1 MILKETGKVLC
12 VLLLSAFMT
21 SSCQTD
27 GMLWERS
34 QSQPVEVGFYAGDAL
49 TRTTILPNGLSAVWQ
64 PGDQLALWARNSAG
78 DFVLQNQIF
87 RTFGLGDKRGFFT
100 STLASDMPESAYTY
114 YVCYPAPTSV
124 NGTQATFG
132 LPSVQDGKAS
142 SGADIM
148 VANPVQHGPLTSVS
162 ESADQG
168 CLSMQMNR
176 MMHQFRFY
184 VPSEDSNLNG
194 ESIERIVLSFP
205 TPVVGNVQLDLTD
218 PSKSAVLLS
227 GYRDVN
233 LNLEEP
239 LTREAQNFACVS
251 FVPTKFTAGQYL
263 DIKAYTDDMIVEL
276 DPIDLCAKNCLAGH
290 STPVMLIVKAL
301 KEYPWQIKVR
311 LSANNLGEN
320 VKSISF
326 NAPGGCVWPD
336 SNSNVYTYNPGR
348 EINVGDEFVFR
359 FADEAQYRAF
369 SKQNIAITY
378 DSDNAITYQNV
389 TMPDLSANDKV
400 SVSLTVPYLFYEDFS
415 TIADFNFDVVTGAQG
430 TAVTGYDLSIPNSQ
444 KKNVNPGLR
453 SGWTGARTGGGVGQS
468 IRVGSRVDR
477 VWGYTHTYGRL
488 DSPAMSALKDGVEVT
503 VSVMFNYSGGRDGD
517 KGYSPRAVVGYTT
530 SEGPINGKTGSFSSD
545 EDGWENILD
554 PILVPSISV
563 SGTYS
568 SITQSMSTT
577 MSGFTNQCRLSWM
590 IRGSGEGGFISNG
603 NQWMYIDNIRV
614 KIAK

>member
-34 QSQPVEVGFYAGDAL
+34 QSQPVEVGLYAGDAL

-100 STLASDMPESAYTY
+100 STLASDMPESTYTY

-142 SGADIM
+142 NGADIM

-162 ESADQG
+162 KSGDQG

-194 ESIERIVLSFP
+194 KSIERIALSFP

-218 PSKSAVLLS
+218 PSKSAILLS

-326 NAPGGCVWPD
+326 NAPGGCVWPN

-348 EINVGDEFVFR
+348 EINVGDEFIFR

-389 TMPDLSANDKV
+389 TMPDLSVNDKV
-400 SVSLTVPYLFYEDFS
+400 SVSLTVPYLFSEDFS
-415 TIADFNFDVVTGAQG
+415 TIADFNFDVVTNAQG
-430 TAVTGYDLSIPNSQ
+430 TAVTGYDLSIPNS
-444 KKNVNPGLR
+444 KKNNVNPGLR

-545 EDGWENILD
+545 EDGWENIVD

>member
-1 MILKETGKVLC
+1 MILKQNWKVLC
-12 VLLLSAFMT
+12 FLLLSVLLP

-27 GMLWERS
+27 EMLQDCS
-34 QSQPVEVGFYAGDAL
+34 HSKPVTVGIYAGDAL
-49 TRTTILPNGLSAVWQ
+49 TRTTVLPDGLSAIWQ
-64 PGDQLALWARNSAG
+64 PGDQLAAWARNSAG
-78 DFVLQNQIF
+78 DFTLQNQIF
-87 RTFGLGDKRGFFT
+87 KTFGLHNKRGFFT
-100 STLASDMPESAYTY
+100 STLAAAMPEGEYTY
-114 YVCYPAPTSV
+114 YVSYPAPTSV
-124 NGTQATFG
+124 NDTKATFW
-132 LPSVQDGKAS
+132 LSSTQDGKVS
-142 SGADIM
+142 NGADIM
-148 VANPVQHGPLTSVS
+148 LATPVQHGPLTSIS
-162 ESADQG
+162 ESDDQER
-168 CLSMQMNR
+168 LSLQMNR

-184 VPSEDSNLNG
+184 VPSEDTKLNG
-194 ESIERIVLSFP
+194 EAIERIVLSFP
-205 TPVVGNVQLDLTD
+205 TPVVGNVQLDFTN
-218 PSKSAVLLS
+218 PSRSAILLS

-233 LNLEEP
+233 INLEEP

-263 DIKAYTDDMIVEL
+263 DITAYTDDMIVEL

-389 TMPDLSANDKV
+389 TLSDLSANDKV

-444 KKNVNPGLR
+444 KNNVNPGLR

-477 VWGYTHTYGRL
+477 VGGYTHTYGRL

-517 KGYSPRAVVGYTT
+517 NGYSPRAVVGYTT
-530 SEGPINGKTGSFSSD
+530 SEGPIKGKTGSFSSD

-590 IRGSGEGGFISNG
+590 IRASGKGGFISNG

>member
-100 STLASDMPESAYTY
+100 STLASDMPESTYTY

-168 CLSMQMNR
+168 CLSMQMKR
-176 MMHQFRFY
+176 MKHQFRFY

-194 ESIERIVLSFP
+194 KSIERIALSFP

-218 PSKSAVLLS
+218 PSKSAILLS

-590 IRGSGEGGFISNG
+590 IRASGEGGFISNG

>member
-100 STLASDMPESAYTY
+100 STLASDMPESNYTY

-148 VANPVQHGPLTSVS
+148 VSNPVQHGPLTSVS
-162 ESADQG
+162 KSGDQG
-168 CLSMQMNR
+168 YLSMQMNR

-378 DSDNAITYQNV
+378 DSDNAITYQNI
-389 TMPDLSANDKV
+389 TMPDLSVNDKV
-400 SVSLTVPYLFYEDFS
+400 SVSLTVPYLFSEDFS
-415 TIADFNFDVVTGAQG
+415 TIADFNFDVVTNAQG

-590 IRGSGEGGFISNG
+590 IRGSGAGGFISNG

>member
-100 STLASDMPESAYTY
+100 STLASDMPESTYTY

-132 LPSVQDGKAS
+132 LPTVQDGKAS
-142 SGADIM
+142 NGADIM
-148 VANPVQHGPLTSVS
+148 VANPGQHGPLTSVS

-194 ESIERIVLSFP
+194 ESIERIALSFP

-218 PSKSAVLLS
+218 PSKSAILLS

-389 TMPDLSANDKV
+389 TMPDLSVNDKV
-400 SVSLTVPYLFYEDFS
+400 SLSLTVPYLFSEDFS
-415 TIADFNFDVVTGAQG
+415 TIADFNFDVVTNAQG
-430 TAVTGYDLSIPNSQ
+430 TAVTGYDLSIPNS
-444 KKNVNPGLR
+444 KKNNVNPGLR

-545 EDGWENILD
+545 EDGWENIVD

>member
-100 STLASDMPESAYTY
+100 STLASDMPESTYTY

-132 LPSVQDGKAS
+132 LPTVQDGKAS
-142 SGADIM
+142 NGADIM

-162 ESADQG
+162 KSGDQG

-194 ESIERIVLSFP
+194 KSIERIALSFP

-218 PSKSAVLLS
+218 PSKSAILLS

-389 TMPDLSANDKV
+389 TMPDLSVNDKV
-400 SVSLTVPYLFYEDFS
+400 SVSLTVPYLFSEDFS
-415 TIADFNFDVVTGAQG
+415 TIADFNFDVVTNAQG

-444 KKNVNPGLR
+444 KNNVNPGLR

-590 IRGSGEGGFISNG
+590 IRGSGAGGFISNG

>member
-34 QSQPVEVGFYAGDAL
+34 QSQPVEVGLYAGDAL

-100 STLASDMPESAYTY
+100 STLASDMPESNYTY

-132 LPSVQDGKAS
+132 LPTVQDGKAS
-142 SGADIM
+142 NGADIM

-162 ESADQG
+162 KSGDQG
-168 CLSMQMNR
+168 YLSMQMNR

-326 NAPGGCVWPD
+326 NAPGGCVWPN

-359 FADEAQYRAF
+359 FVDEAQYRAF

-389 TMPDLSANDKV
+389 TMPDLSVNDKV
-400 SVSLTVPYLFYEDFS
+400 SVSLTVPYLFYEDFAGLAAYDGDYKDGPYTS
-415 TIADFNFDVVTGAQG
+415 ADNASK
-430 TAVTGYDLSIPNSQ
+430 AAKDLGQ
-444 KKNVNPGLR
+444 YGLPGW
-453 SGWTGARTGGGVGQS
+453 SGARTGCDAAGVAIAVSG
-468 IRVGSRVDR
+468 RVDWVSLGATR
-477 VWGYTHTYGRL
+477 AYGRL
-488 DSPAMSALKDGVEVT
+488 DSPAMTSLKPGANVNLELT
-503 VSVMFNYSGGRDGD
+503 FNYSGSRDGAS
-517 KGYSPRAVVGYTT
+517 KYSHAAVVGTTIDAGLLNGYATQFNNNTSWSGVTSPNQITNIPTKGSAAAANLSMTSRFEDCT
-530 SEGPINGKTGSFSSD
+530 SETRLTWHVVAMGK
-545 EDGWENILD
+545 
-554 PILVPSISV
+554 
-563 SGTYS
+563 
-568 SITQSMSTT
+568 
-577 MSGFTNQCRLSWM
+577 
-590 IRGSGEGGFISNG
+590 GGLFDAN
-603 NQWMYIDNIRV
+603 NANTWLYVDNVKV

>member
-359 FADEAQYRAF
+359 FVDEAQYRAF

-590 IRGSGEGGFISNG
+590 IRGSGAGGFISNG

>member
-100 STLASDMPESAYTY
+100 STLASDMPESTYTY

-132 LPSVQDGKAS
+132 LPTVQDGKAS
-142 SGADIM
+142 NGADIM
-148 VANPVQHGPLTSVS
+148 VANPGQHGPLTSVS
-162 ESADQG
+162 KSGDQG

-194 ESIERIVLSFP
+194 KSIERIALSFP

-218 PSKSAVLLS
+218 PSKSAILLS

-590 IRGSGEGGFISNG
+590 IRASGEGGFISNG